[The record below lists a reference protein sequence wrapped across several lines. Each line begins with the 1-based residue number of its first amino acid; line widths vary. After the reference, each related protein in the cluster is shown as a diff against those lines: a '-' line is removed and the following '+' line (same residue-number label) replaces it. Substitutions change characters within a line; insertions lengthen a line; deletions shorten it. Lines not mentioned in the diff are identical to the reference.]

1 LRVLIYM
8 ARRLYF
14 SLIGIVVLVG
24 SLLGGNLLAGNV
36 PSLGLDLQGG
46 ASVTLQP
53 EGDFTPS
60 ALNQAVE
67 IIEQRVNSLGVSE
80 PEITRQGDNVVVNL
94 PGVNDQQKALDIIG
108 RQGELLLRPVLQAG
122 TLNTDTATT
131 IPGTNTSVVD
141 TSVVDTTVVDTTIAA
156 TEGGPGSMRSRGAA
170 TTIPAGTDTTVP
182 ASSDSTVPAV
192 AESNISVSED
202 TTDPYANAVLL
213 GQNGEAYLVGPAGAS
228 GKVFTNNAQAVIN
241 NGNWTVTVELRKGAE
256 GEDLW
261 NALTTR
267 CFNRD
272 ATCPTARIAIAL
284 DGTVISAP
292 TVQEAVFTGGNVQ
305 ISGDF
310 SQSEARD
317 LAKIL
322 EFGAVPVKFS
332 VATVQTVSPTLGKDS
347 LRAAIISGLIGV
359 LLVMA
364 FFFVYYRMLT
374 IVVMGGLM
382 VSGALMWSIIAF
394 ISRSNGLA
402 LTLSGVAG
410 IIVSIGV
417 TVDSYVVFFE
427 RIKDELHAGK
437 SLRSSAQR
445 SFSLAWRTIL
455 AADTVS
461 FLGAIVLWWL
471 TVGSVRGFAFFLGLS
486 TLCDV
491 IVSYFFTRPAVLLL
505 ARSKFLQGRK
515 ILGVALPESS
525 AQ

>member
-1 LRVLIYM
+1 M

-24 SLLGGNLLAGNV
+24 SLLTGNLLAGNV
-36 PSLGLDLQGG
+36 PALGLDLQGG

-53 EGDFTPS
+53 EGEFTPS

-80 PEITRQGDNVVVNL
+80 PEITRQGNNVVVNL

-131 IPGTNTSVVD
+131 IPGTETSVVD
-141 TSVVDTTVVDTTIAA
+141 TAVVDTTIAA
-156 TEGGPGSMRSRGAA
+156 TEGGPGSVRSRGAA

-182 ASSDSTVPAV
+182 ASSDSTVPA
-192 AESNISVSED
+192 ATESNISVSED
-202 TTDPYANAVLL
+202 TTDPNVNAVLL
-213 GQNGEAYLVGPAGAS
+213 GQNGEGYLVGPAGAT

-241 NGNWTVTVELRKGAE
+241 NGNWTVTVELQKGAE

-261 NALTTR
+261 NALTTQ
-267 CFNRD
+267 CFNRA

-284 DGTVISAP
+284 DGAVISAP

-310 SQSEARD
+310 SESEARD

-322 EFGAVPVKFS
+322 EFGAVPVKFK

-374 IVVMGGLM
+374 IVVVGGLM
-382 VSGALMWSIIAF
+382 VSSALLWSIIAF

-445 SFSLAWRTIL
+445 SFTLAWRTIL

-461 FLGAIVLWWL
+461 FLGALVLWWL

-486 TLCDV
+486 TVCDV
-491 IVSYFFTRPAVLLL
+491 IVAYFFTRPAVLLL

-515 ILGVALPESS
+515 ILGVALPESG

>member
-1 LRVLIYM
+1 M
-8 ARRLYF
+8 ARRLYL
-14 SLIGIVVLVG
+14 SLVGIVVLVG
-24 SLLGGNLLAGNV
+24 SLLAGNLFAGNV

-53 EGDFTPS
+53 EGEFTPS

-80 PEITRQGDNVVVNL
+80 PEITRQGDNIVVNL
-94 PGVNDQQKALDIIG
+94 PGVSDQQKALDIIG

-131 IPGTNTSVVD
+131 IPGTD
-141 TSVVDTTVVDTTIAA
+141 TSVVDTTFSETSVVDTTIAE
-156 TEGGPGSMRSRGAA
+156 TEGGPGSVRSRGAA

-322 EFGAVPVKFS
+322 EFGAVPVKFG

-374 IVVMGGLM
+374 IVVIGGLM

>member
-1 LRVLIYM
+1 M

-14 SLIGIVVLVG
+14 SLLGIVVLVG
-24 SLLGGNLLAGNV
+24 SLLAGNLLAGNV
-36 PSLGLDLQGG
+36 PALGLDLQGG

-53 EGDFTPS
+53 EGEFTQS
-60 ALNQAVE
+60 ALNQAVD
-67 IIEQRVNSLGVSE
+67 IISQRVNALGVSE

-122 TLNTDTATT
+122 TLNTDTSTT
-131 IPGTNTSVVD
+131 ILGTETSVVD
-141 TSVVDTTVVDTTIAA
+141 TSVVDTTIAA
-156 TEGGPGSMRSRGAA
+156 TEGGPGSVRSRGAA

-182 ASSDSTVPAV
+182 ASSDSTVPA
-192 AESNISVSED
+192 ATESNISVSED
-202 TTDPYANAVLL
+202 TTDPNVNAVLL
-213 GQNGEAYLVGPAGAS
+213 GQNGEGYLVGPAGAT

-241 NGNWTVTVELRKGAE
+241 NGNWTVTVELQKGAE

-261 NALTTR
+261 NALTTQ
-267 CFNRD
+267 CFNRA

-284 DGTVISAP
+284 DGAVISAP

-310 SQSEARD
+310 SESEARD

-322 EFGAVPVKFS
+322 EFGAVPVKFK

-374 IVVMGGLM
+374 IVVVGGLM
-382 VSGALMWSIIAF
+382 VSSALLWSIIAF

-445 SFSLAWRTIL
+445 SFTLAWRTIL

-461 FLGAIVLWWL
+461 FLGALVLWWL

-486 TLCDV
+486 TVCDV
-491 IVSYFFTRPAVLLL
+491 IIAYFFTRPAVLLL

-515 ILGVALPESS
+515 ILGVALPESG

>member
-1 LRVLIYM
+1 M

-14 SLIGIVVLVG
+14 SLLGIVVLVG
-24 SLLGGNLLAGNV
+24 SLLAGNLLAGNV
-36 PSLGLDLQGG
+36 PALGLDLQGG

-53 EGDFTPS
+53 EGEFTQS
-60 ALNQAVE
+60 ALNQAVD
-67 IIEQRVNSLGVSE
+67 IISQRVNALGVSE

-108 RQGELLLRPVLQAG
+108 RQGELLLRPVLEAG

-131 IPGTNTSVVD
+131 IPGTD
-141 TSVVDTTVVDTTIAA
+141 TSVVDTTIAE
-156 TEGGPGSMRSRGAA
+156 TEGGPGSVRSKGAA

-192 AESNISVSED
+192 AESNISISED
-202 TTDPYANAVLL
+202 STDPTANAVLL
-213 GQNGEAYLVGPAGAS
+213 GQNGEAYLVGPAGAT

-241 NGNWTVTVELRKGAE
+241 NGNWTVTVELRNGAE
-256 GEDLW
+256 GADLW
-261 NALTTR
+261 NALTTK

-310 SQSEARD
+310 SESEARD

-322 EFGAVPVKFS
+322 EFGAVPVKFK

-374 IVVMGGLM
+374 IVVIGGLM

-427 RIKDELHAGK
+427 RIKDELHSGK

-445 SFSLAWRTIL
+445 SFTLAWRTIL

-461 FLGAIVLWWL
+461 FLGALILWWL

-515 ILGVALPESS
+515 ILGVALPKSG

>member
-1 LRVLIYM
+1 M

-14 SLIGIVVLVG
+14 SLVGIVVLVG
-24 SLLGGNLLAGNV
+24 SLLAGNLLAGNV
-36 PSLGLDLQGG
+36 PALGLDLQGG

-53 EGDFTPS
+53 EGEFTPS
-60 ALNQAVE
+60 ALAQAVD
-67 IIEQRVNSLGVSE
+67 IISQRVNALGVSE
-80 PEITRQGDNVVVNL
+80 PEITRQGDNIVVNL

-122 TLNTDTATT
+122 TLDTDTSTT
-131 IPGTNTSVVD
+131 IPGTATTVI
-141 TSVVDTTVVDTTIAA
+141 DTTVVDTTIAA
-156 TEGGPGSMRSRGAA
+156 TEGGPGSVRSKGAA
-170 TTIPAGTDTTVP
+170 TTIPASTDTTVP

-202 TTDPYANAVLL
+202 TTDPNANAVLL
-213 GQNGEAYLVGPAGAS
+213 GQNGEAYLVGPAGAT

-261 NALTTR
+261 NALTTK

-284 DGTVISAP
+284 DGIVISAP

-322 EFGAVPVKFS
+322 EFGAVPVKFG

-374 IVVMGGLM
+374 IVVVGGLM
-382 VSGALMWSIIAF
+382 VSSALLWSIIAF

-445 SFSLAWRTIL
+445 SFTLAWRTIL

-461 FLGAIVLWWL
+461 FLGALVLWWL

-491 IVSYFFTRPAVLLL
+491 IIAYFFTRPAVLLL
-505 ARSKFLQGRK
+505 ARSKFLNGRK
-515 ILGVALPESS
+515 VLGVALPESG

>member
-1 LRVLIYM
+1 M

-14 SLIGIVVLVG
+14 SLVGIVVLVG
-24 SLLGGNLLAGNV
+24 SLLAGNLLAGNV
-36 PSLGLDLQGG
+36 PALGLDLQGG

-53 EGDFTPS
+53 EGEFTPS
-60 ALNQAVE
+60 ALAQAVD
-67 IIEQRVNSLGVSE
+67 IISQRVNALGVSE
-80 PEITRQGDNVVVNL
+80 PEITRQGDNIVVNL

-122 TLNTDTATT
+122 TLDTDTSTT
-131 IPGTNTSVVD
+131 IPGTATTVI
-141 TSVVDTTVVDTTIAA
+141 DTTVVDTTIAA
-156 TEGGPGSMRSRGAA
+156 TEGGPGSVRSKGAA
-170 TTIPAGTDTTVP
+170 TTIPASTDTTVP

-202 TTDPYANAVLL
+202 TTDPNANAVLL
-213 GQNGEAYLVGPAGAS
+213 GQNGEAYLVGPAGAT

-241 NGNWTVTVELRKGAE
+241 NGNWTVTVELQKGAE

-261 NALTTR
+261 NALTTQ
-267 CFNRD
+267 CFNRA

-284 DGTVISAP
+284 DGIVISAP

-322 EFGAVPVKFS
+322 EFGAVPVKFK

-374 IVVMGGLM
+374 IVVVGGLM
-382 VSGALMWSIIAF
+382 VSSALLWSIIAF

-445 SFSLAWRTIL
+445 SFTLAWRTIL

-461 FLGAIVLWWL
+461 FLGALVLWWL

-491 IVSYFFTRPAVLLL
+491 IIAYFFTRPAVLLL

>member
-1 LRVLIYM
+1 M

-14 SLIGIVVLVG
+14 SLVGIVVLVG
-24 SLLGGNLLAGNV
+24 SLLAGNLLAGNV
-36 PSLGLDLQGG
+36 PALGLDLQGG

-60 ALNQAVE
+60 ALAQAVD
-67 IIEQRVNSLGVSE
+67 IISQRVNALGVSE

-131 IPGTNTSVVD
+131 IPGTETSVVD
-141 TSVVDTTVVDTTIAA
+141 TAVVDTTIAA
-156 TEGGPGSMRSRGAA
+156 TEGGPGSVRSRGAA

-182 ASSDSTVPAV
+182 ASSDSTVPA
-192 AESNISVSED
+192 ATESNISVSED
-202 TTDPYANAVLL
+202 TTDPNVNAVLL
-213 GQNGEAYLVGPAGAS
+213 GQNGEGYLVGPAGAT

-241 NGNWTVTVELRKGAE
+241 NGNWTVTVELQKGAE

-261 NALTTR
+261 NALTTQ
-267 CFNRD
+267 CFNRA

-284 DGTVISAP
+284 DGAVISAP

-310 SQSEARD
+310 SESEARD

-322 EFGAVPVKFS
+322 EFGAVPVKFK

-374 IVVMGGLM
+374 IVVVGGLM
-382 VSGALMWSIIAF
+382 VSSALLWSIIAF

-445 SFSLAWRTIL
+445 SFTLAWRTIL

-461 FLGAIVLWWL
+461 FLGALVLWWL

-486 TLCDV
+486 TVCDV
-491 IVSYFFTRPAVLLL
+491 IIAYFFTRPAVLLL

-515 ILGVALPESS
+515 ILGVALPESG

>member
-1 LRVLIYM
+1 M
-8 ARRLYF
+8 ARRLYL

-24 SLLGGNLLAGNV
+24 LLLAGNLFAGNV
-36 PSLGLDLQGG
+36 PALGLDLQGG

-60 ALNQAVE
+60 ALAQAVD
-67 IIEQRVNSLGVSE
+67 IISQRVNALGVSE

-122 TLNTDTATT
+122 TLNTDTSTT
-131 IPGTNTSVVD
+131 IPGTD
-141 TSVVDTTVVDTTIAA
+141 TSLVDTTIAE
-156 TEGGPGSMRSRGAA
+156 TEGGPGSVRSRGAA
-170 TTIPAGTDTTVP
+170 TTIPASTDTTVP
-182 ASSDSTVPAV
+182 ASSDSTLPAA
-192 AESNISVSED
+192 AESNISISED
-202 TTDPYANAVLL
+202 TTDPNANAVLL
-213 GQNGEAYLVGPAGAS
+213 GQNGEAYLVGPAGAT

-256 GEDLW
+256 GENLW
-261 NALTTR
+261 NALTTK

-322 EFGAVPVKFS
+322 EFGAVPVKFK

-374 IVVMGGLM
+374 IVVIGGLM

-445 SFSLAWRTIL
+445 SFTLAWRTIL

-461 FLGAIVLWWL
+461 FLGALVLWWL

-525 AQ
+525 AK

>member
-1 LRVLIYM
+1 M

-14 SLIGIVVLVG
+14 SLLGIVVLV
-24 SLLGGNLLAGNV
+24 SAMLAGNLLAGNV
-36 PSLGLDLQGG
+36 PALGLDLQGG

-53 EGDFTPS
+53 EGEFTAS
-60 ALNQAVE
+60 ALSQAVD
-67 IIEQRVNSLGVSE
+67 IISQRVNALGVSE
-80 PEITRQGDNVVVNL
+80 PEITRQGNNVVVNL
-94 PGVNDQQKALDIIG
+94 PGVSDQQKALDIIG

-122 TLNTDTATT
+122 TLNTDTSTT
-131 IPGTNTSVVD
+131 IPGTGTSVVD
-141 TSVVDTTVVDTTIAA
+141 TSVVDTTIAA
-156 TEGGPGSMRSRGAA
+156 TEGGPGSVRSRGPA
-170 TTIPAGTDTTVP
+170 TTLPASTDTTVSAPTDTTAP
-182 ASSDSTVPAV
+182 AATAPAT
-192 AESNISVSED
+192 NISVSKD
-202 TTDPYANAVLL
+202 TTDPNVNAVLL
-213 GQNGEAYLVGPAGAS
+213 GQNGEAFLVGPAGAT

-241 NGNWTVTVELRKGAE
+241 NGNWTVTVELRKGAA
-256 GEDLW
+256 GADLW
-261 NALTTR
+261 NALTTK

-272 ATCPTARIAIAL
+272 ATCPTARVAIAL
-284 DGTVISAP
+284 DGKVISAP

-305 ISGDF
+305 ISGSF
-310 SQSEARD
+310 TQSEARD

-322 EFGAVPVKFS
+322 EFGAVPVKFK
-332 VATVQTVSPTLGKDS
+332 VATLQTVSPTLGKDS

-374 IVVMGGLM
+374 IVV
-382 VSGALMWSIIAF
+382 VSGLLVSSALLWSIIAF

-445 SFSLAWRTIL
+445 SFTLAWRTIL

-461 FLGAIVLWWL
+461 FLGALVLWWL
-471 TVGSVRGFAFFLGLS
+471 TVGPVRGFAFFLGLS

-491 IVSYFFTRPAVLLL
+491 IVAYFFTRPAVLLL
-505 ARSKFLQGRK
+505 ARSKFLNGRK
-515 ILGVALPESS
+515 VLGVALPESG
-525 AQ
+525 AL

>member
-1 LRVLIYM
+1 M

-14 SLIGIVVLVG
+14 SLLGIVVLVG
-24 SLLGGNLLAGNV
+24 SLLAGNLLAGNV
-36 PSLGLDLQGG
+36 PALGLDLQGG

-53 EGDFTPS
+53 EGEFTQS
-60 ALNQAVE
+60 ALNQAVD
-67 IIEQRVNSLGVSE
+67 IIGQRVNALGVSE

-131 IPGTNTSVVD
+131 IPGT
-141 TSVVDTTVVDTTIAA
+141 DTTIAGAETSIVDTTIAA
-156 TEGGPGSMRSRGAA
+156 TEGGPGSARGRGAA
-170 TTIPAGTDTTVP
+170 TTVPSATDTTVP
-182 ASSDSTVPAV
+182 GSSDSTVPAV
-192 AESNISVSED
+192 AESNISISED
-202 TTDPYANAVLL
+202 STDPTANAVLL
-213 GQNGEAYLVGPAGAS
+213 GQNGEAYLVGPAGAT

-241 NGNWTVTVELRKGAE
+241 NGNWTVTVELRNGAE
-256 GEDLW
+256 GADLW
-261 NALTTR
+261 NALTTK

-322 EFGAVPVKFS
+322 EFGAVPVKFK

-374 IVVMGGLM
+374 IVVIGGLM

-427 RIKDELHAGK
+427 RIKDELHSGK

-461 FLGAIVLWWL
+461 FLGALILWWL

-505 ARSKFLQGRK
+505 ARSKFMQGRK
-515 ILGVALPESS
+515 ILGVALPESG

>member
-1 LRVLIYM
+1 M

-24 SLLGGNLLAGNV
+24 SLLGGNLFAGNV

-131 IPGTNTSVVD
+131 LPGTD
-141 TSVVDTTVVDTTIAA
+141 TSVVDTTLSETSVVDTTIAE
-156 TEGGPGSMRSRGAA
+156 TEGGPGSVRSRGAA

-192 AESNISVSED
+192 ADSNISVSED

-256 GEDLW
+256 GENLW
-261 NALTTR
+261 NALTFR

-322 EFGAVPVKFS
+322 EFGAVPVKFG

-374 IVVMGGLM
+374 IVVIGGLM

>member
-1 LRVLIYM
+1 M

-24 SLLGGNLLAGNV
+24 SLLGGNLFAGNV

-131 IPGTNTSVVD
+131 IPGTN

-292 TVQEAVFTGGNVQ
+292 TVQEAVFTGGTVQ

-322 EFGAVPVKFS
+322 EFGAVPVKFG

-374 IVVMGGLM
+374 IVVIGGLM

>member
-1 LRVLIYM
+1 M

-14 SLIGIVVLVG
+14 SLLGIVVLV
-24 SLLGGNLLAGNV
+24 SAMLAGNLLAGNV
-36 PSLGLDLQGG
+36 PALGLDLQGG

-53 EGDFTPS
+53 EGEFTAS
-60 ALNQAVE
+60 ALSQAVD
-67 IIEQRVNSLGVSE
+67 IISQRVNALGVSE
-80 PEITRQGDNVVVNL
+80 PEITRQGNNVVVNL

-122 TLNTDTATT
+122 TLNTDTSTT
-131 IPGTNTSVVD
+131 IPGTGSSVVD
-141 TSVVDTTVVDTTIAA
+141 TSVVDTTIAA
-156 TEGGPGSMRSRGAA
+156 TEGGPGSVRSRGPA
-170 TTIPAGTDTTVP
+170 TTLPASTDTTVSAPTDTTAP
-182 ASSDSTVPAV
+182 AATAPAT
-192 AESNISVSED
+192 NISVSKD
-202 TTDPYANAVLL
+202 TTDPNVNAVLL
-213 GQNGEAYLVGPAGAS
+213 GQNGEAFLVGPAGAT

-241 NGNWTVTVELRKGAE
+241 NGNWTVTVELRKGAA
-256 GEDLW
+256 GADLW
-261 NALTTR
+261 NALTTK

-272 ATCPTARIAIAL
+272 ATCPTARVAIAL
-284 DGTVISAP
+284 DGKVISAP

-305 ISGDF
+305 ISGSF
-310 SQSEARD
+310 TQSEARD

-322 EFGAVPVKFS
+322 EFGAVPVKFK
-332 VATVQTVSPTLGKDS
+332 VATLQTVSPTLGKDS

-374 IVVMGGLM
+374 IVV
-382 VSGALMWSIIAF
+382 VSGLLVSSALLWSIIAF

-445 SFSLAWRTIL
+445 SFTLAWRTIL

-461 FLGAIVLWWL
+461 FLGALVLWWL
-471 TVGSVRGFAFFLGLS
+471 TVGPVRGFAFFLGLS

-491 IVSYFFTRPAVLLL
+491 IVAYFFTRPAVLLL
-505 ARSKFLQGRK
+505 ARSKFLNGRK
-515 ILGVALPESS
+515 VLGVALPESG
-525 AQ
+525 AL

>member
-1 LRVLIYM
+1 M

-14 SLIGIVVLVG
+14 SLVGIVVLVG
-24 SLLGGNLLAGNV
+24 SLLAGNLLAGNV
-36 PSLGLDLQGG
+36 PALGLDLQGG

-53 EGDFTPS
+53 EGEFTPS
-60 ALNQAVE
+60 ALAQAVD
-67 IIEQRVNSLGVSE
+67 IISQRVNALGVSE
-80 PEITRQGDNVVVNL
+80 PEITRQGDNIVVNL

-122 TLNTDTATT
+122 TLDTDTSTT
-131 IPGTNTSVVD
+131 IPGTATTVI
-141 TSVVDTTVVDTTIAA
+141 DTTVVDTTIAA
-156 TEGGPGSMRSRGAA
+156 TEGGPGSVRSKGAA
-170 TTIPAGTDTTVP
+170 TTIPASTDTTVP

-202 TTDPYANAVLL
+202 TTDPNANAVLL
-213 GQNGEAYLVGPAGAS
+213 GQNGEAYLVGPAGAT

-241 NGNWTVTVELRKGAE
+241 NGNWTVTVELQKGAE

-261 NALTTR
+261 NALTTQ
-267 CFNRD
+267 CFNRA

-284 DGTVISAP
+284 DGIVISAP

-322 EFGAVPVKFS
+322 EFGAVPVKFK

-374 IVVMGGLM
+374 IVVVGGLM
-382 VSGALMWSIIAF
+382 VSSALLWSIIAF

-445 SFSLAWRTIL
+445 SFTLAWRTIL

-461 FLGAIVLWWL
+461 FLGALVLWWL

-491 IVSYFFTRPAVLLL
+491 IIAYFFTRPAVLLL
-505 ARSKFLQGRK
+505 ARSKFLNGRK
-515 ILGVALPESS
+515 VLGVALPESG

>member
-1 LRVLIYM
+1 M
-8 ARRLYF
+8 TRRLYL
-14 SLIGIVVLVG
+14 SLLGIVVLV
-24 SLLGGNLLAGNV
+24 SAVLTGNLLAGNV
-36 PSLGLDLQGG
+36 PALGLDLQGG

-60 ALNQAVE
+60 ALSQAVD
-67 IIEQRVNSLGVSE
+67 IISQRVNALGVSE
-80 PEITRQGDNVVVNL
+80 PEITRQGNNVVVNL
-94 PGVNDQQKALDIIG
+94 PGVSDQQKALDIIG

-122 TLNTDTATT
+122 TLNPDTPTT
-131 IPGTNTSVVD
+131 IPSTD
-141 TSVVDTTVVDTTIAA
+141 TSLSQTSVVDTTIAA
-156 TEGGPGSMRSRGAA
+156 TEGGPGSVRSRGA
-170 TTIPAGTDTTVP
+170 TTTVP
-182 ASSDSTVPAV
+182 ATTVTTVVASAATTVPAT
-192 AESNISVSED
+192 NISVSQD
-202 TTDPYANAVLL
+202 TTDPNANAVLL
-213 GQNGEAYLVGPAGAS
+213 GQSGEAYLVGPAGAT

-241 NGNWTVTVELRKGAE
+241 NGNWTVTVELRKGAD
-256 GEDLW
+256 GADLW
-261 NALTTR
+261 NALTTK

-272 ATCPTARIAIAL
+272 ATCPTARVAIAL
-284 DGTVISAP
+284 DGKVISAP

-322 EFGAVPVKFS
+322 EFGAVPVKFK

-374 IVVMGGLM
+374 IVVVGGLM
-382 VSGALMWSIIAF
+382 VSSALLWSIIAL

-445 SFSLAWRTIL
+445 SFTLAWRTIL

-461 FLGAIVLWWL
+461 FLGALVLWWL

-491 IVSYFFTRPAVLLL
+491 IVAYFFTRPAVLLL
-505 ARSKFLQGRK
+505 ARGKFLQGRK
-515 ILGVALPESS
+515 ILGVALPEEMVK
-525 AQ
+525 

>member
-1 LRVLIYM
+1 M

-14 SLIGIVVLVG
+14 SLLGIVVLV
-24 SLLGGNLLAGNV
+24 SAMLAGNLLAGNV
-36 PSLGLDLQGG
+36 PALGLDLQGG

-53 EGDFTPS
+53 EGEFTAS
-60 ALNQAVE
+60 ALSQAVD
-67 IIEQRVNSLGVSE
+67 IISQRVNALGVSE
-80 PEITRQGDNVVVNL
+80 PEITRQGNNVVVNL
-94 PGVNDQQKALDIIG
+94 PGVSDQQKALDIIG

-122 TLNTDTATT
+122 TLNTDTSTT
-131 IPGTNTSVVD
+131 IPGTETS
-141 TSVVDTTVVDTTIAA
+141 VVDTTIAA
-156 TEGGPGSMRSRGAA
+156 TEGGPGSVRSRGAA
-170 TTIPAGTDTTVP
+170 TTIPAGADTTVP

-192 AESNISVSED
+192 AASNISVSED
-202 TTDPYANAVLL
+202 TTDPNVNAVLL
-213 GQNGEAYLVGPAGAS
+213 GQNGEAYLVGPAGAT

-241 NGNWTVTVELRKGAE
+241 NGNWTVTVELRKGAD
-256 GEDLW
+256 GADLW
-261 NALTTR
+261 NALTTK

-284 DGTVISAP
+284 DGKVISAP
-292 TVQEAVFTGGNVQ
+292 TVQEAVFAGGNVQ

-322 EFGAVPVKFS
+322 EFGAVPVKFK

-374 IVVMGGLM
+374 IVVVGGLM
-382 VSGALMWSIIAF
+382 VSSALLWSIIAF

-445 SFSLAWRTIL
+445 SFTLAWRTIL

-461 FLGAIVLWWL
+461 FLGALVLWWL

-491 IVSYFFTRPAVLLL
+491 IVAYFFTRPAVLLL
-505 ARSKFLQGRK
+505 ARSKFLNGRK
-515 ILGVALPESS
+515 VLGVALPESI

>member
-1 LRVLIYM
+1 M
-8 ARRLYF
+8 ARRLYL
-14 SLIGIVVLVG
+14 SLVGIVVLVG
-24 SLLGGNLLAGNV
+24 SLLAGNLFAGNV

-53 EGDFTPS
+53 EGEFTPS

-80 PEITRQGDNVVVNL
+80 PEITRQGDNIVVNL
-94 PGVNDQQKALDIIG
+94 PGVSDQQKALDIIG

-131 IPGTNTSVVD
+131 IPGTD
-141 TSVVDTTVVDTTIAA
+141 TTVLDTTVVDTTIAE
-156 TEGGPGSMRSRGAA
+156 TEGGPGSVRSRGAA

-284 DGTVISAP
+284 DGIVISAP

-322 EFGAVPVKFS
+322 EFGAVPVKFG

-374 IVVMGGLM
+374 IVVIGGLM

>member
-1 LRVLIYM
+1 M

-14 SLIGIVVLVG
+14 SLLGIVVLVG
-24 SLLGGNLLAGNV
+24 SLLAGNLLAGNV
-36 PSLGLDLQGG
+36 PALGLDLQGG

-53 EGDFTPS
+53 EGEFTQS
-60 ALNQAVE
+60 ALNQAVD
-67 IIEQRVNSLGVSE
+67 IISQRVNALGVSE

-131 IPGTNTSVVD
+131 IPGTA
-141 TSVVDTTVVDTTIAA
+141 TSVVDTTIAE
-156 TEGGPGSMRSRGAA
+156 TEGGPGSVRSKGAA

-182 ASSDSTVPAV
+182 GSSDSTVPAV
-192 AESNISVSED
+192 AESNISISED
-202 TTDPYANAVLL
+202 STDPTANAVLL
-213 GQNGEAYLVGPAGAS
+213 GQNGEAYLVGPAGAT

-241 NGNWTVTVELRKGAE
+241 NGNWTVTVELRNGAE
-256 GEDLW
+256 GADLW
-261 NALTTR
+261 NALTTK

-310 SQSEARD
+310 SESEARD

-322 EFGAVPVKFS
+322 EFGAVPVKFK

-374 IVVMGGLM
+374 IVVIGGLM

-427 RIKDELHAGK
+427 RIKDELHSGK

-445 SFSLAWRTIL
+445 SFTLAWRTIL

-461 FLGAIVLWWL
+461 FLGALILWWL

-505 ARSKFLQGRK
+505 ARSKFMQGRK
-515 ILGVALPESS
+515 ILGVALPESG

>member
-1 LRVLIYM
+1 M

-131 IPGTNTSVVD
+131 IPGTN

-284 DGTVISAP
+284 DGIVISAP

-322 EFGAVPVKFS
+322 EFGAVPVKFG

-374 IVVMGGLM
+374 IVVIGGLM

>member
-1 LRVLIYM
+1 M

-24 SLLGGNLLAGNV
+24 SLLGGNLFAGNV

-80 PEITRQGDNVVVNL
+80 PEITRQGDNIVVNL
-94 PGVNDQQKALDIIG
+94 PGVSDQQKALDIIG

-131 IPGTNTSVVD
+131 IPGTD
-141 TSVVDTTVVDTTIAA
+141 TSVVDTTLSETSVVDTTIAE
-156 TEGGPGSMRSRGAA
+156 TEGGPGSVRSRGAA

-284 DGTVISAP
+284 DGIVISAP

-322 EFGAVPVKFS
+322 EFGAVPVKFG

-374 IVVMGGLM
+374 IVVIGGLM

>member
-1 LRVLIYM
+1 M

-24 SLLGGNLLAGNV
+24 SLLGGNLFAGNV

-131 IPGTNTSVVD
+131 IPGTD
-141 TSVVDTTVVDTTIAA
+141 TSVVDTTLSETSVVDTTIAA
-156 TEGGPGSMRSRGAA
+156 TDGGPGSVRSRGAA

-182 ASSDSTVPAV
+182 ASSGSTVPAV

-284 DGTVISAP
+284 DGIVISAP

-322 EFGAVPVKFS
+322 EFGAVPVKFG

-374 IVVMGGLM
+374 IVVIGGLM
-382 VSGALMWSIIAF
+382 VSSALLWSIIAF

-445 SFSLAWRTIL
+445 SFTLAWRTIL

-461 FLGAIVLWWL
+461 FLGALVLWWL

-491 IVSYFFTRPAVLLL
+491 IISYFFTRPAVLLL

>member
-1 LRVLIYM
+1 M

-14 SLIGIVVLVG
+14 SLLGIVVLVT
-24 SLLGGNLLAGNV
+24 SMLAGNLLAGNK
-36 PSLGLDLQGG
+36 PALGLDLQGG

-53 EGDFTPS
+53 EGEFTPS
-60 ALNQAVE
+60 ALAQAVE
-67 IIEQRVNSLGVSE
+67 IISQRVNALGVSE

-94 PGVNDQQKALDIIG
+94 PGVSDQQKALDIIG

-122 TLNTDTATT
+122 TLNTDTSTT
-131 IPGTNTSVVD
+131 IPGSDSTVVD
-141 TSVVDTTVVDTTIAA
+141 TSVVDTTIAA
-156 TEGGPGSMRSRGAA
+156 TEGGPGSVRSRGAA
-170 TTIPAGTDTTVP
+170 TTIPAGTVTTVP
-182 ASSDSTVPAV
+182 APTDTTTPA
-192 AESNISVSED
+192 AAATNISVSED
-202 TTDPYANAVLL
+202 TTDPNVNVVLL
-213 GQNGEAYLVGPAGAS
+213 GQDGEAYLVGPAGAT

-256 GEDLW
+256 GADLW
-261 NALTTR
+261 NALTTK

-284 DGTVISAP
+284 DGKVISAP

-322 EFGAVPVKFS
+322 EFGAVPVKFK

-347 LRAAIISGLIGV
+347 LRAAIVSGLIGV

-374 IVVMGGLM
+374 IVVVSGLM
-382 VSGALMWSIIAF
+382 VSIGLLWSIISF

-427 RIKDELHAGK
+427 RIKDELHAGRTM
-437 SLRSSAQR
+437 RSSAQR
-445 SFSLAWRTIL
+445 SFTLAWRTIL

-461 FLGAIVLWWL
+461 FLGALVLWWL

-491 IVSYFFTRPAVLLL
+491 IVAYFFTRPAVLLL
-505 ARSKFLQGRK
+505 ARSKFLAGRK
-515 ILGVALPESS
+515 VLGVALPDTS

>member
-1 LRVLIYM
+1 M
-8 ARRLYF
+8 ARRLYL

-24 SLLGGNLLAGNV
+24 SLLTGNLLAGNV
-36 PSLGLDLQGG
+36 PALGLDLQGG

-53 EGDFTPS
+53 EGEFTPS
-60 ALNQAVE
+60 ALAQAVD
-67 IIEQRVNSLGVSE
+67 IISQRVNALGVSE
-80 PEITRQGDNVVVNL
+80 PEITRQGDNIVVNL

-122 TLNTDTATT
+122 TLDTDTSTT
-131 IPGTNTSVVD
+131 IPGTD
-141 TSVVDTTVVDTTIAA
+141 TSVVDTTVVDTTIAE
-156 TEGGPGSMRSRGAA
+156 TEGGPGSVRSKGA
-170 TTIPAGTDTTVP
+170 TTAVP
-182 ASSDSTVPAV
+182 ADHDGMSGSSDSTVPAV
-192 AESNISVSED
+192 AESNISISED
-202 TTDPYANAVLL
+202 TTDPNANAVLL
-213 GQNGEAYLVGPAGAS
+213 GQNGEAYLVGPAGAT

-261 NALTTR
+261 NALTTQ
-267 CFNRD
+267 CFNRA

-284 DGTVISAP
+284 DGIVISAP

-310 SQSEARD
+310 SQDEARD

-322 EFGAVPVKFS
+322 EFGAVPVKFK

-374 IVVMGGLM
+374 IVVIGGLM
-382 VSGALMWSIIAF
+382 VSSALLWSIIAF

-445 SFSLAWRTIL
+445 SFTLAWRTIL

-461 FLGAIVLWWL
+461 FLGALVLWWL

-491 IVSYFFTRPAVLLL
+491 IISYFFTRPAVLLL

>member
-1 LRVLIYM
+1 M

-14 SLIGIVVLVG
+14 SLVGIVVLVG
-24 SLLGGNLLAGNV
+24 SLLAGNLLAGNV
-36 PSLGLDLQGG
+36 PALGLDLQGG

-53 EGDFTPS
+53 EGEFTPS
-60 ALNQAVE
+60 ALAQAVD
-67 IIEQRVNSLGVSE
+67 IISQRVNALGVSE
-80 PEITRQGDNVVVNL
+80 PEITRQGDNIVVNL

-122 TLNTDTATT
+122 TLDTDTSTT
-131 IPGTNTSVVD
+131 IPGTD
-141 TSVVDTTVVDTTIAA
+141 TTVIDTTVVDTTIAA
-156 TEGGPGSMRSRGAA
+156 TEGGPGSVRSKGAA
-170 TTIPAGTDTTVP
+170 TTIPASTDTTVP

-202 TTDPYANAVLL
+202 TTDPNANAVLL
-213 GQNGEAYLVGPAGAS
+213 GQNGEAYLVGPAGAT

-261 NALTTR
+261 NALTTK

-284 DGTVISAP
+284 DGIVISAP

-322 EFGAVPVKFS
+322 EFGAVPVKFG

-374 IVVMGGLM
+374 IVVVGGLM
-382 VSGALMWSIIAF
+382 VSSALLWSIIAF

-445 SFSLAWRTIL
+445 SFTLAWRTIL

-461 FLGAIVLWWL
+461 FLGALVLWWL

-491 IVSYFFTRPAVLLL
+491 IIAYFFTRPAVLLL
-505 ARSKFLQGRK
+505 ARSKFLNGRK
-515 ILGVALPESS
+515 VLGVALPESG

>member
-1 LRVLIYM
+1 M

-14 SLIGIVVLVG
+14 SLLGIVVLVG
-24 SLLGGNLLAGNV
+24 SLLAGNLLAGNV
-36 PSLGLDLQGG
+36 PALGLDLQGG

-60 ALNQAVE
+60 ALAQAVD
-67 IIEQRVNSLGVSE
+67 IISQRVNALGVSE

-131 IPGTNTSVVD
+131 IPGTETSVVD
-141 TSVVDTTVVDTTIAA
+141 TAVVDTTIAA
-156 TEGGPGSMRSRGAA
+156 TEGGPGSVRSRGAA

-182 ASSDSTVPAV
+182 ASSDSTVPA
-192 AESNISVSED
+192 ATESNISVSED
-202 TTDPYANAVLL
+202 TTDPNVNAVLL
-213 GQNGEAYLVGPAGAS
+213 GQNGEGYLVGPAGAP

-241 NGNWTVTVELRKGAE
+241 NGNWTVTVELQKGAE

-261 NALTTR
+261 NALTTQ
-267 CFNRD
+267 CFNRA

-292 TVQEAVFTGGNVQ
+292 TVQEAVFTCGNFQ

-310 SQSEARD
+310 SESEARD

-322 EFGAVPVKFS
+322 EFGAVPVKFK

-374 IVVMGGLM
+374 IVVVGGLM
-382 VSGALMWSIIAF
+382 VSSALLWSIIAF

-445 SFSLAWRTIL
+445 SFTLAWRTIL

-461 FLGAIVLWWL
+461 FLGALVLWWL

-486 TLCDV
+486 TVCDV
-491 IVSYFFTRPAVLLL
+491 IIAYFFTRPAVLLL

-515 ILGVALPESS
+515 ILGVALPESG

>member
-1 LRVLIYM
+1 M

-24 SLLGGNLLAGNV
+24 SLLGGNLFAGNV

-141 TSVVDTTVVDTTIAA
+141 TTVVDTTIAA
-156 TEGGPGSMRSRGAA
+156 TEGGPGSTRSRGAA

-322 EFGAVPVKFS
+322 EFGAVPVKFG

-374 IVVMGGLM
+374 IVVIGGLM

>member
-1 LRVLIYM
+1 M
-8 ARRLYF
+8 ARRLYL
-14 SLIGIVVLVG
+14 SLIGIVVLV
-24 SLLGGNLLAGNV
+24 SAMLAGNLLAGNV
-36 PSLGLDLQGG
+36 PALGLDLQGG

-53 EGDFTPS
+53 EGEFTAS
-60 ALNQAVE
+60 ALSQAVD
-67 IIEQRVNSLGVSE
+67 IISQRVNALGVSE
-80 PEITRQGDNVVVNL
+80 PEITRQGNNVVVNL
-94 PGVNDQQKALDIIG
+94 PGVSDQQKALDIIG

-131 IPGTNTSVVD
+131 IPGTETS
-141 TSVVDTTVVDTTIAA
+141 VVDTTIAA
-156 TEGGPGSMRSRGAA
+156 TEGGPGSVRSRGAA
-170 TTIPAGTDTTVP
+170 TTIPAGADTTVP

-192 AESNISVSED
+192 AASNISVSED
-202 TTDPYANAVLL
+202 TTDPNVNAVLL
-213 GQNGEAYLVGPAGAS
+213 GQNGEAYLVGPAGAT

-241 NGNWTVTVELRKGAE
+241 NGNWTVTVELRKGAD
-256 GEDLW
+256 GADLW
-261 NALTTR
+261 NALTTK

-284 DGTVISAP
+284 DGKVISAP
-292 TVQEAVFTGGNVQ
+292 TVQEAVFAGGNVQ

-322 EFGAVPVKFS
+322 EFGAVPVKFK

-374 IVVMGGLM
+374 IVVVGGLM
-382 VSGALMWSIIAF
+382 VSSALLWSIIAF

-445 SFSLAWRTIL
+445 SFTLAWRTIL

-461 FLGAIVLWWL
+461 FLGALVLWWL

-491 IVSYFFTRPAVLLL
+491 IVAYFFTRPAVLLL
-505 ARSKFLQGRK
+505 ARSKFLNGRK
-515 ILGVALPESS
+515 VLGVALPESI

>member
-1 LRVLIYM
+1 M

-14 SLIGIVVLVG
+14 SLVGIVVLVG
-24 SLLGGNLLAGNV
+24 SLLAGNLLAGNV
-36 PSLGLDLQGG
+36 PALGLDLQGG

-53 EGDFTPS
+53 EGEFTPS
-60 ALNQAVE
+60 ALAQAVD
-67 IIEQRVNSLGVSE
+67 IISQRVNALGVSE
-80 PEITRQGDNVVVNL
+80 PEITRQGDNIVVNL

-122 TLNTDTATT
+122 TLDTDTSTT
-131 IPGTNTSVVD
+131 IPGTATTVI
-141 TSVVDTTVVDTTIAA
+141 DTTVVDTTIAA
-156 TEGGPGSMRSRGAA
+156 TEGGPGSVRSKGAA
-170 TTIPAGTDTTVP
+170 TTIPASTDTTVP

-202 TTDPYANAVLL
+202 TTDPNANAVLL
-213 GQNGEAYLVGPAGAS
+213 GQNGEAYLVGPAGAT

-261 NALTTR
+261 NALTTK

-284 DGTVISAP
+284 DGIVISAP

-322 EFGAVPVKFS
+322 EFGAVPVKFK

-374 IVVMGGLM
+374 IVVVGGLM
-382 VSGALMWSIIAF
+382 VSSALLWSIIAF

-445 SFSLAWRTIL
+445 SFTLAWRTIL

-461 FLGAIVLWWL
+461 FLGALVLWWL

-486 TLCDV
+486 TVCDV
-491 IVSYFFTRPAVLLL
+491 IIAYFFTRPAVLLL
-505 ARSKFLQGRK
+505 ARSKFLNGRK
-515 ILGVALPESS
+515 VLGVALPESG

>member
-1 LRVLIYM
+1 M

-24 SLLGGNLLAGNV
+24 SLLTGNLFAGNV

-60 ALNQAVE
+60 ALAQAVD
-67 IIEQRVNSLGVSE
+67 IISQRVNALGVSE
-80 PEITRQGDNVVVNL
+80 PEITRQGNNVVVNL

-122 TLNTDTATT
+122 TLNTDTATS
-131 IPGTNTSVVD
+131 IPGT
-141 TSVVDTTVVDTTIAA
+141 DTTIAGSETSVVDTTIAA
-156 TEGGPGSMRSRGAA
+156 TEGGPGSVRSRGAA
-170 TTIPAGTDTTVP
+170 TTIPASTDTTVP

-192 AESNISVSED
+192 ATTAPAANISVSED
-202 TTDPYANAVLL
+202 STDPSANAVLL
-213 GQNGEAYLVGPAGAS
+213 GQNGEAYLVGPAGAT

-241 NGNWTVTVELRKGAE
+241 NGNWTVTVELRKGAD
-256 GEDLW
+256 GADLW
-261 NALTTR
+261 NALTTK

-322 EFGAVPVKFS
+322 EFGAVPVKFK

-374 IVVMGGLM
+374 IVVVGGLM
-382 VSGALMWSIIAF
+382 VSSALLWSIIAL

-461 FLGAIVLWWL
+461 FLGALVLWWL

-491 IVSYFFTRPAVLLL
+491 IVAYFFTRPAVLLL
-505 ARSKFLQGRK
+505 ARSKFLSGRK
-515 ILGVALPESS
+515 VLGVELPESS

>member
-1 LRVLIYM
+1 M

-14 SLIGIVVLVG
+14 SLLGIVVLVG
-24 SLLGGNLLAGNV
+24 SLLAGNLFAGNV

-53 EGDFTPS
+53 EGEFTPS

-80 PEITRQGDNVVVNL
+80 PEITRQGDNIVVNL
-94 PGVNDQQKALDIIG
+94 PGVSDQQKALDIIG

-131 IPGTNTSVVD
+131 IPGTD
-141 TSVVDTTVVDTTIAA
+141 TSVVDTTLSETSVVDTTIAE
-156 TEGGPGSMRSRGAA
+156 TEGGPGSVRSRGAA

-284 DGTVISAP
+284 DGIVISAP

-322 EFGAVPVKFS
+322 EFGAVPVKFG

-374 IVVMGGLM
+374 IVVIGGLM

>member
-1 LRVLIYM
+1 M

-14 SLIGIVVLVG
+14 SLVGIVVLVS
-24 SLLGGNLLAGNV
+24 SLLAGNLLAGNV
-36 PSLGLDLQGG
+36 PALGLDLQGG

-60 ALNQAVE
+60 ALAQAVE
-67 IIEQRVNSLGVSE
+67 IISQRVNALGVSE
-80 PEITRQGDNVVVNL
+80 PEITRQGNNVVVNL
-94 PGVNDQQKALDIIG
+94 PGVNDQQQALDIIG

-122 TLNTDTATT
+122 TLNTDTSTT
-131 IPGTNTSVVD
+131 VAGSPTTVAVS
-141 TSVVDTTVVDTTIAA
+141 DTTLPA
-156 TEGGPGSMRSRGAA
+156 TDGGPGSVRARGAA
-170 TTIPAGTDTTVP
+170 TTVPVVVSTATTVP
-182 ASSDSTVPAV
+182 VVVVTETTLP
-192 AESNISVSED
+192 NIGVSED
-202 TTDPYANAVLL
+202 TTDPNVNAVLM
-213 GQNGEAYLVGPAGAS
+213 GQNGEAFLVGPAGAS

-241 NGNWTVTVELRKGAE
+241 NGSWTVTVELRSGAD
-256 GEDLW
+256 GADLW
-261 NALTTR
+261 NALTTK

-292 TVQEAVFTGGNVQ
+292 TVQEAVFAGGNVQ

-310 SQSEARD
+310 SQTEARD

-322 EFGAVPVKFS
+322 EFGAVPVKFK

-347 LRAAIISGLIGV
+347 LRAAIISGIVGV

-374 IVVMGGLM
+374 IVVVAGLI
-382 VSGALMWSIIAF
+382 VSSGLLWSIIAL
-394 ISRSNGLA
+394 ISRTNGLA

-445 SFSLAWRTIL
+445 SFQLAWRTIL

-461 FLGAIVLWWL
+461 FLGALTLWYL

-486 TLCDV
+486 TVCDV
-491 IVSYFFTRPAVLLL
+491 IIAYFFTRPAVLLL
-505 ARSKFLQGRK
+505 ARSKFLLGRK
-515 ILGVALPESS
+515 ILGVALPEES
-525 AQ
+525 AR

>member
-1 LRVLIYM
+1 M
-8 ARRLYF
+8 ARRLYL

-24 SLLGGNLLAGNV
+24 SLLTGNLLAGNV
-36 PSLGLDLQGG
+36 PALGLDLQGG

-53 EGDFTPS
+53 EGEFTPS
-60 ALNQAVE
+60 ALAQAVD
-67 IIEQRVNSLGVSE
+67 IISQRVNALGVSE
-80 PEITRQGDNVVVNL
+80 PEITRQGNNVVVNL

-122 TLNTDTATT
+122 TLNTDTSTT
-131 IPGTNTSVVD
+131 IPGTGSSVVD
-141 TSVVDTTVVDTTIAA
+141 TSVVDTTIAA
-156 TEGGPGSMRSRGAA
+156 TEGGPGSVRSRGPA
-170 TTIPAGTDTTVP
+170 TTLPASTDTTVSAPTDTTAP
-182 ASSDSTVPAV
+182 AATAPAT
-192 AESNISVSED
+192 NISVSKD
-202 TTDPYANAVLL
+202 TTDPNVNAVLL
-213 GQNGEAYLVGPAGAS
+213 GQNGEAFLVGPAGAT

-241 NGNWTVTVELRKGAE
+241 NGNWTVTVELRKGAA
-256 GEDLW
+256 GADLW
-261 NALTTR
+261 NALTTK

-272 ATCPTARIAIAL
+272 ATCPTARVAIAL
-284 DGTVISAP
+284 DGKVISAP

-305 ISGDF
+305 ISGSF
-310 SQSEARD
+310 TQSEARD

-322 EFGAVPVKFS
+322 EFGAVPVKFK
-332 VATVQTVSPTLGKDS
+332 VATLQTVSPTLGKDS

-374 IVVMGGLM
+374 IVV
-382 VSGALMWSIIAF
+382 VSGLLVSSALLWSIIAF

-445 SFSLAWRTIL
+445 SFTLAWRTIL

-461 FLGAIVLWWL
+461 FLGALVLWWL
-471 TVGSVRGFAFFLGLS
+471 TVGPVRGFAFFLGLS

-491 IVSYFFTRPAVLLL
+491 IVAYFFTRPAVLLL
-505 ARSKFLQGRK
+505 ARSKFLNGRK
-515 ILGVALPESS
+515 VLGVALPESG
-525 AQ
+525 AL

>member
-1 LRVLIYM
+1 M

-14 SLIGIVVLVG
+14 SLLGIVVLVG
-24 SLLGGNLLAGNV
+24 SLLAGNLLAGNV
-36 PSLGLDLQGG
+36 PALGLDLQGG

-53 EGDFTPS
+53 EGEFTQS
-60 ALNQAVE
+60 ALNQAVD
-67 IIEQRVNSLGVSE
+67 IISQRVNALGVSE

-122 TLNTDTATT
+122 TLNTDTSTTLPGTDTT
-131 IPGTNTSVVD
+131 IAGAETSI
-141 TSVVDTTVVDTTIAA
+141 VDTTIAA
-156 TEGGPGSMRSRGAA
+156 TEGGPGSARGRGAA
-170 TTIPAGTDTTVP
+170 TTVPSATDTTVP
-182 ASSDSTVPAV
+182 GSSDSTVPAV
-192 AESNISVSED
+192 AESNISISED
-202 TTDPYANAVLL
+202 STDPTANAVLL
-213 GQNGEAYLVGPAGAS
+213 GQNGEAYLVGPAGAT

-241 NGNWTVTVELRKGAE
+241 NGNWTVTVELRNGAE
-256 GEDLW
+256 GADLW
-261 NALTTR
+261 NALTTK

-310 SQSEARD
+310 SESEARD

-322 EFGAVPVKFS
+322 EFGAVPVKFK

-374 IVVMGGLM
+374 IVVIGGLM

-427 RIKDELHAGK
+427 RIKDELHSGK

-461 FLGAIVLWWL
+461 FLGALILWWL

-505 ARSKFLQGRK
+505 ARSKFMQGRK
-515 ILGVALPESS
+515 ILGVALPESG